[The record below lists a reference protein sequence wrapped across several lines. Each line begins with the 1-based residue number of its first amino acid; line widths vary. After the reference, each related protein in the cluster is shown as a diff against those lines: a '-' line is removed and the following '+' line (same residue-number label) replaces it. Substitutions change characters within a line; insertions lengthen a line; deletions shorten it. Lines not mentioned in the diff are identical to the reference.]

1 MEDLK
6 NKINEKLNKIKE
18 MITKGERRNK
28 IEQERKELDK
38 LLKEY
43 LKEI

>member
-18 MITKGERRNK
+18 MITKGERGNK